1 MRIEKQREGKGNM
14 SISEMCEPEA
24 SCDRLLS
31 RNEVASILRITIRT
45 VNNWVT
51 QGHLNPVRIPNR
63 RRALG
68 YRNSDI
74 QNILKSKA

>member
-1 MRIEKQREGKGNM
+1 MNQAELRA
-14 SISEMCEPEA
+14 PETG
-24 SCDRLLS
+24 CDRLLS

-51 QGHLNPVRIPNR
+51 QGYLNPVRIPKR

-68 YRNSDI
+68 YRHSDI

>member
-1 MRIEKQREGKGNM
+1 MNSAEICAPVTG
-14 SISEMCEPEA
+14 
-24 SCDRLLS
+24 CDRLLS

-51 QGHLNPVRIPNR
+51 QGHLIPVRIPNR

-68 YRNSDI
+68 YRQSDI
-74 QNILKSKA
+74 RNLLKPKA